1 MHFIC
6 IAFNRAKNV
15 REIASRTISGE
26 FPARNIRGA
35 SRLLFAPGLLGAV
48 EALFSKLVERFASL
62 FEDRGL
68 AGSSLVAAEDD
79 VDVERI
85 ELDAAAASAGFLGG
99 HQGRARAQKRVKHD
113 IPAVGE
119 IVERVDQ

>member
-15 REIASRTISGE
+15 REIASRTKSGE
-26 FPARNIRGA
+26 LPARNIRGA

-48 EALFSKLVERFASL
+48 DALFPKLVQRFAGL

-68 AGSSLVAAEDD
+68 ASFSLVAVQDH

-85 ELDAAAASAGFLGG
+85 EFDAAAASAGFLGG
-99 HQGRARAQKRVKHD
+99 HQGRA
-113 IPAVGE
+113 
-119 IVERVDQ
+119 

>member
-15 REIASRTISGE
+15 REIASRTKSGE

-35 SRLLFAPGLLGAV
+35 CRLLFAPGLLGAV
-48 EALFSKLVERFASL
+48 EARFPKLLKHFSGF
-62 FEDRGL
+62 FQNRGL
-68 AGSSLVAAEDD
+68 PSFSLVAAQDH

-85 ELDAAAASAGFLGG
+85 EFDAAAASAGPLGG
-99 HQGRARAQKRVKHD
+99 RLDPSPFVGSPRQK
-113 IPAVGE
+113 VGE
-119 IVERVDQ
+119 I